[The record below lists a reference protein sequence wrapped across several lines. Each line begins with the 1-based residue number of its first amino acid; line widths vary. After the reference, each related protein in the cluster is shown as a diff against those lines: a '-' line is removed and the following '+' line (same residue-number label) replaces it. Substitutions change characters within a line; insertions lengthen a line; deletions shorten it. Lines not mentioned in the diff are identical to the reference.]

1 MSEKSIEKKSDMTV
15 ATALAIICIVMA
27 VSQVGAVANYA
38 SIIIGKDDTIAA
50 RDSQISSLNSQIDS
64 LAREN
69 YKSVTYILDKT
80 TTVPQ
85 GTSPMGYGWMVDDIF
100 VEGYSR
106 MSVFLEVWGF
116 NATPS
121 AKAQFGIRGLF
132 WTSDGVEVYTS
143 DYPKSGDWWPLFN
156 CTYGSRTYTGLKTFE
171 TYGPYAKIELGALSP
186 TQSLSFHFTI
196 TVYLRND

>member
-1 MSEKSIEKKSDMTV
+1 MSEKSIEKKSSVTV
-15 ATALAIICIVMA
+15 ATALGLICIVMA
-27 VSQVGAVANYA
+27 VVQVGAVTNYA

-50 RDSQISSLNSQIDS
+50 KESQISSLNSQIGNSTRGD
-64 LAREN
+64 
-69 YKSVTYILDKT
+69 YKSVTYIT
-80 TTVPQ
+80 ARATVPAS
-85 GTSPMGYGWMVDDIF
+85 TAPFGYGWMVDDVF

-106 MSVFLEVWGF
+106 MSVFLEVSGF

-132 WTSDGVEVYTS
+132 WTNDGVEVYTS
-143 DYPKSGDWWPLFN
+143 DYPTSGDWWPYFN
-156 CTYGSRTYTGLKTFE
+156 CTHGGDHAYTGLKIFE

-186 TQSLSFHFTI
+186 TQALSFHFTI